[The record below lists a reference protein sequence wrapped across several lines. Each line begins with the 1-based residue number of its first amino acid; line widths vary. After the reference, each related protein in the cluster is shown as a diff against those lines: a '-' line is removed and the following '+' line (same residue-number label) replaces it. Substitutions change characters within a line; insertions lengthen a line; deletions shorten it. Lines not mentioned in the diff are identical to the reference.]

1 MAQTQ
6 HRNCLPQL
14 KCTNKFELAKIF
26 ELFKM
31 HAVSL
36 TRHAQKIFE
45 QLRKVKIIW
54 EQRWLQKKI
63 KNSSGVNDTAC
74 TVLAVSLTPYTKYD
88 TACIDER
95 FERPWQPVKRISIK
109 NIYVPEF
116 SYPTTKKIYKFE
128 GAT

>member
-1 MAQTQ
+1 
-6 HRNCLPQL
+6 
-14 KCTNKFELAKIF
+14 
-26 ELFKM
+26 M

-95 FERPWQPVKRISIK
+95 FERPWQPVKRIPIK